1 MYNPLAVDDKQLQML
16 LSNKVTGSVRGQ
28 YRHEVQPS
36 EICRDF
42 VESKGSTNLG
52 YSNAIS
58 RFWIRCSVEIKT
70 LHPKFHILGRK
81 AQAVGIIFRVW
92 TNMHNL
98 MDYFVEFFRM
108 LLDIHSPV

>member
-36 EICRDF
+36 EIYRDF

-58 RFWIRCSVEIKT
+58 RFGSDVASKSKHFT
-70 LHPKFHILGRK
+70 LNSIFWAERPKQWGLF
-81 AQAVGIIFRVW
+81 
-92 TNMHNL
+92 
-98 MDYFVEFFRM
+98 FVFGQ
-108 LLDIHSPV
+108 ICTI